1 MIRAGVS
8 EEQHINEIQIAV
20 YFFWCQARKPGDW
33 GVQKANFKGGERKR
47 LHKRICFSWTKI
59 LQYKWEICPHKI
71 CFSMKISRLEV
82 LQELTG
88 LRHIMKLKS
97 RSQQSTQ
104 FQFFTGLDFFMN
116 CTAEGDIIP
125 QPCSVDVHKVNLF
138 LLESSRYSLEEND
151 HLDLRFQWMQFQML
165 PRFDWIVA

>member
-1 MIRAGVS
+1 MI
-8 EEQHINEIQIAV
+8 
-20 YFFWCQARKPGDW
+20 
-33 GVQKANFKGGERKR
+33 
-47 LHKRICFSWTKI
+47 
-59 LQYKWEICPHKI
+59 
-71 CFSMKISRLEV
+71 ISRLEV

-97 RSQQSTQ
+97 RNQQSTQ

-116 CTAEGDIIP
+116 CTVEGDIIP

-165 PRFDWIVA
+165 PRFD